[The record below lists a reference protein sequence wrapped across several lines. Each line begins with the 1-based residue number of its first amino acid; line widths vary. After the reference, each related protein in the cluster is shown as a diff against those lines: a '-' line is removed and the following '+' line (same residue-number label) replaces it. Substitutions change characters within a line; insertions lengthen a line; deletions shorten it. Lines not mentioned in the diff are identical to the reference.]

1 MEFDDAFTALE
12 LIEGGYSNDPQDPGG
27 ETMYG
32 ITARLARA
40 YGYTGAMRDLP
51 LIFAQSIARRE
62 FWTPLHCDEL
72 PADIRYDVFDCAY
85 NNGSELSATCL
96 QTAAKCSVDG
106 KIGPATVAAV
116 NAAPVDQIRRLFN
129 AERLMAYTS
138 LAGWDHDGK
147 GWARRV
153 ATNLKR

>member
-51 LIFAQSIARRE
+51 LIFAQ
-62 FWTPLHCDEL
+62 
-72 PADIRYDVFDCAY
+72 
-85 NNGSELSATCL
+85 
-96 QTAAKCSVDG
+96 Q
-106 KIGPATVAAV
+106 
-116 NAAPVDQIRRLFN
+116 
-129 AERLMAYTS
+129 
-138 LAGWDHDGK
+138 
-147 GWARRV
+147 
-153 ATNLKR
+153 